1 MANETSKDQEKKEIQ
16 MIPIEKIYDLPDM
29 PIFKYTDKSL
39 GGLVS
44 SIQSSGVTE
53 PVILRQ
59 TEDGNYQ
66 LISGYR
72 RRRAAELAKLK
83 ELPALVYDITE
94 QTAREYYSTLKS
106 NPDAQIIAGLVP
118 MPGKDEKP
126 KVKDEKASEQP
137 AKEDT
142 KPESKP
148 PVAEPPKAPPA
159 KPTEEKKQ
167 EQAPAPD
174 TKADEK
180 PKADKTEAEKKP
192 DAAKEEKTP
201 DKGEKAAAPTGP
213 TAAGPSGTAI
223 TQVFEPRLDPP
234 DEKAL
239 KDLPKPKKGES
250 YFITLHPGYLEKSVF
265 NNFSVDIASE
275 NFRELKRSIYL
286 AGVKDP
292 VLARPKEGG
301 GLEILSG
308 QRRHMIA
315 KELNYP
321 VPTIVQLIDD
331 DDAKIIVADSNLH
344 RDKITSYDLSRA
356 LRMKMEGMK
365 RKAGRRKKSDLDVPL
380 LNTDEQLAKEMG
392 MSVSKLN
399 KMVRLSEAIERV
411 CDRYDDGDIELSIAY
426 ALSFLK
432 PETQEA
438 VLNLSDAGY
447 KLTTKRIERMKPLE
461 QKGKLT
467 PTAMR
472 DILEDKDLTP
482 PQQAAP
488 NAPTVSAAPMPAT
501 PSNAGSPASPEKT
514 VAEPTSSTPATP
526 SETPHFTVFG
536 KGNGTANVETKAD
549 DDILKGKQER
559 PEVTKVILAGD
570 RLRRYFPDVS
580 MTPREI
586 EESVYEALEERE
598 QRRKREKLKG
608 QKKTDLLK

>member
-1 MANETSKDQEKKEIQ
+1 MANETSKDQEKQEIQ
-16 MIPIEKIYDLPDM
+16 IIPMEKIHALPRE
-29 PIFKYTDKSL
+29 PVIKYTDKSL

-44 SIQSSGVTE
+44 SIQSLGVTE
-53 PVILRQ
+53 PLILRQ
-59 TEDGNYQ
+59 MENGEYQ
-66 LISGYR
+66 IIRGYR
-72 RRRAAELAKLK
+72 RQRAAELANLK
-83 ELPALVYDITE
+83 ELPALVYDMSE
-94 QTAREYYSTLKS
+94 E
-106 NPDAQIIAGLVP
+106 DAKKYRVVSKMRHDTPIPGELVP
-118 MPGKDEKP
+118 APKKDEKP
-126 KVKDEKASEQP
+126 KGKDEKAPEQP
-137 AKEDT
+137 AKEDK

-148 PVAEPPKAPPA
+148 PVAESPKAPPA

-167 EQAPAPD
+167 EQAPAQD
-174 TKADEK
+174 TKEDEK
-180 PKADKTEAEKKP
+180 PKVDKTDAEKKS
-192 DAAKEEKTP
+192 DAAKAEKTP
-201 DKGEKAAAPTGP
+201 DKGAKAAAPTGP
-213 TAAGPSGTAI
+213 AAAGPSGTAI
-223 TQVFEPRLDPP
+223 TQVFDSRLDPP

-250 YFITLHPGYLEKSVF
+250 YFITLHPSYLERSVF
-265 NNFSVDIASE
+265 NNFSVDTASE
-275 NFRELKRSIYL
+275 NFQELKKSIEL

-321 VPTIVQLIDD
+321 VPVIVQIIDD
-331 DDAKIIVADSNLH
+331 DDAKILVADSNLH
-344 RDKITSYDLSRA
+344 RDKITSYDMSRA
-356 LRMKMEGMK
+356 LKMKMDGMK
-365 RKAGRRKKSDLDVPL
+365 RKAGRRKKSDPNLPL

-399 KMVRLSEAIERV
+399 RIVRLSEATKNV
-411 CDRYDDGDIELSIAY
+411 CNRYDEGELELSIAS

-432 PETQEA
+432 PETQEKA
-438 VLNLSDAGY
+438 LELSDIGY
-447 KLTTKRIERMKPLE
+447 KLTTKRVERMKPLE

-482 PQQAAP
+482 PQQATP
-488 NAPTVSAAPMPAT
+488 SAPTVPAASAAPIPSAPAPTQPGTET
-501 PSNAGSPASPEKT
+501 PLPAAPNVSKPVET
-514 VAEPTSSTPATP
+514 NIAQPGTPAP
-526 SETPHFTVFG
+526 
-536 KGNGTANVETKAD
+536 TAKPEER
-549 DDILKGKQER
+549 DDITKGKQER

-570 RLRRYFPDVS
+570 RLRKYFPDVS